1 MSLSLPGGLSLI
13 RSVPFSQ
20 VSTQVVVGG
29 VPDSQVPRPSQVS
42 SPLQRS
48 PSVQELPGASY
59 WHVDEQQS
67 PSAVL
72 PSSHCS
78 GTVTTPSPHEQ
89 WFSKKIVLPDFSPTK
104 ASRSPSP
111 SMSASAGEAR
121 SPTSARPNGLVCGAA
136 KAGAAAVPVFSKKK
150 MLP

>member
-1 MSLSLPGGLSLI
+1 MSLSLPGVLSLI
-13 RSVPFSQ
+13 RSEPFSQ
-20 VSTQVVVGG
+20 ASTQVAVGG
-29 VPDSQVPRPSQVS
+29 VPGSQVPRPSQVS

-48 PSVQELPGASY
+48 PSVQELPGASS
-59 WHVDEQQS
+59 WQVDEQQS

-89 WFSKKIVLPDFSPTK
+89 SFSRKSVAPKLTPELTPTK

-111 SMSASAGEAR
+111 
-121 SPTSARPNGLVCGAA
+121 
-136 KAGAAAVPVFSKKK
+136 
-150 MLP
+150 